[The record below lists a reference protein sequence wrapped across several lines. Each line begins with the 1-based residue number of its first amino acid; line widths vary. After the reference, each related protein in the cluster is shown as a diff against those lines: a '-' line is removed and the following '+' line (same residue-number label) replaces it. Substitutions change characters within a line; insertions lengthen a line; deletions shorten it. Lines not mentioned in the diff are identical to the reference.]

1 MVYHL
6 VSPFFSDLAP
16 VSHNHTPSI
25 IYSKK
30 EKKKALILQ
39 ENMNIQVEPVLSE
52 KAHAVLSCE
61 INIFCFLKAVVSRET
76 EGLIV
81 GFRQR
86 IMYIK

>member
-30 EKKKALILQ
+30 KKNINKIALILQ
-39 ENMNIQVEPVLSE
+39 ENINIQVEPVLSE

-61 INIFCFLKAVVSRET
+61 INIFCFLRAVVSRET

-81 GFRQR
+81 GFRQ
-86 IMYIK
+86 K